1 MTKQQI
7 ENGCKR
13 AVQDGADLHIG
24 QSVEWLLDYGL
35 IDWQTRTAIYA
46 ALCRARAIKPDDTEK
61 TA

>member
-13 AVQDGADLHIG
+13 AVQDGADLHIE

-46 ALCRARAIKPDDTEK
+46 AICRARIVQPATEEK
-61 TA
+61 SA

>member
-46 ALCRARAIKPDDTEK
+46 ALCRARIGQPAPEEK
-61 TA
+61 SA